1 MRLRRTLIVVGGGF
15 MTAAGLA
22 VVVAMMTVPRWVL
35 TVVMTSPRDML
46 QRRVTVDEA
55 IGAVTAATVC
65 LKKTVAETE
74 SARTVQNERP
84 SSPLFANDRWRAFL
98 AQMQEGDEL
107 WTFCTPPE
115 TWEHVAGFD
124 VLIRTERH
132 PACRQREARPGSC
145 TERENLAGDAKG
157 KAQATPTVR
166 LKVPMRRRGA
176 DCLVVATKWGNADGA
191 KGVGHR
197 R

>member
-1 MRLRRTLIVVGGGF
+1 MPILSGVPHVAIQAITQLITSIIDLYRPIMNLHWLGKQCNALRRALIVVGGGF

-115 TWEHVAGFD
+115 TWEHVAGFGGIA
-124 VLIRTERH
+124 VVRH
-132 PACRQREARPGSC
+132 
-145 TERENLAGDAKG
+145 G
-157 KAQATPTVR
+157 KI
-166 LKVPMRRRGA
+166 
-176 DCLVVATKWGNADGA
+176 VVEIVTL
-191 KGVGHR
+191 R
-197 R
+197 S